1 MTKKGENM
9 GRAYEVRKASIQ
21 KTGAAKAKLYSNY
34 AKEIYLAAKK
44 GVPEI
49 ESNVLLKRIVD
60 KAKKEQVPGDI
71 IHRAIEK
78 AKGAGG
84 EDYETIVYEG
94 FGPGASTLI
103 IKTLT
108 DNVNRTV
115 GFVRAAFNKV
125 HKSLGVTNSV
135 SYNYDY
141 LAIVSIKSEEEEKV
155 FNALLEEGIELVD
168 FENEDGELVITVS
181 PSDHNKVKD
190 CLEKI
195 IPDVTYELDEEGMYP
210 KDKVTL
216 EGEDLETFQKL
227 YKMLDEIEDVTEIY
241 HNVELNDNN

>member
-1 MTKKGENM
+1 M

-21 KTGAAKAKLYSNY
+21 KTGAAKAKLYSNF

-49 ESNVLLKRIVD
+49 DSNIDLKRIVD
-60 KAKKEQVPGDI
+60 KAKKLQVPSDI
-71 IHRAIEK
+71 INRAIDK

-84 EDYETIVYEG
+84 EDYQTVVYEG

-115 GFVRAAFNKV
+115 SFVREAFNKV
-125 HKSLGVTNSV
+125 HKSLGVSNSV

-141 LAIVSIKSEEEEKV
+141 LAVVAIASDKEEEIFE
-155 FNALLEEGIELVD
+155 ALLNAGIEPVE
-168 FENEDGELVITVS
+168 FETEDNLITISVN
-181 PSDHNKVKD
+181 PTDHNKVKD
-190 CLEKI
+190 VLESLMGNV
-195 IPDVTYELDEEGMYP
+195 DYEVDEVGMYAR
-210 KDKVTL
+210 DLVTL
-216 EGEDLETFQKL
+216 SEEDLELFNRL
-227 YKMLDEIEDVTEIY
+227 YNMLEAIDDVTDIY
-241 HNVELNDNN
+241 HNVNLD